1 MAPSISATALDPGY
15 RDHPG
20 AFPIVMPRPTLRRVP
35 CNWSGWEA
43 GLEGRLPRCQVASIT
58 GCQPCSGQPLSGPH
72 LLGAA
77 LTSAAPPGAHSSIQ
91 IQPGPHG
98 PAEPHALWEPFNCS
112 AVPALPSLSCCIS
125 CRPLAPVAFPP
136 WRGREL
142 GSERHRHALLPL
154 VLSHLR
160 KMQNKLRD
168 QSGSG
173 AMLGFLPIPRQR

>member
-1 MAPSISATALDPGY
+1 MIGQ
-15 RDHPG
+15 G
-20 AFPIVMPRPTLRRVP
+20 
-35 CNWSGWEA
+35 GEA
-43 GLEGRLPRCQVASIT
+43 GLEGRLPRCEVASIT
-58 GCQPCSGQPLSGPH
+58 GCQPCSPSSPSTSSFQPGQPLSGPH
-72 LLGAA
+72 LLGTV

-125 CRPLAPVAFPP
+125 CRPLAPVAFLP

-154 VLSHLR
+154 ILSHLR
-160 KMQNKLRD
+160 NMQNKLRD

-173 AMLGFLPIPRQR
+173 AKLGFLPIPRLR